1 MGVFNELLELSKKA
15 QRGEITREAFREQA
29 KPRLEQAKKQL
40 QKRRKLIKNISRK
53 IEMKSASDIVFDAF
67 EKIKALDPTPDEIQ
81 SYADW
86 KEENRQEY
94 GTVTYSE
101 YYGGDYYF
109 LRFHDTYRV
118 KWGGRC
124 HIDLG
129 YVDEKARYG
138 DVAVT
143 HLMLD
148 RWAAPEFIEFIQNR
162 RLKGGEPG

>member
-1 MGVFNELLELSKKA
+1 M
-15 QRGEITREAFREQA
+15 R
-29 KPRLEQAKKQL
+29 
-40 QKRRKLIKNISRK
+40 
-53 IEMKSASDIVFDAF
+53 KSASDIVFDAF
-67 EKIKALDPTPDEIQ
+67 RKIETLNPTPEEIQ

-86 KEENRQEY
+86 KEKNKQDY

-101 YYGGDYYF
+101 YHGGDYYF

-129 YVDEKARYG
+129 YVDPESAKKGY
-138 DVAVT
+138 VAVT

-148 RWAAPEFIEFIQNR
+148 KWAAPEFVDFVQNKRHER
-162 RLKGGEPG
+162 R